1 MTSSYLYFLVPVVAI
16 VIGLKC
22 CLLCWRIHYNQQRR
36 RINEAREAQ
45 IHNAAIARAQAA
57 RMAAITRSAPPGTFA
72 QLVTRRPDGSQQVF
86 LIPANSISQRNPN
99 PAASSQVNPTARPH
113 PSAPPQRP
121 RTIFITQD
129 DLGLLSHA
137 CRSSDPNL
145 PPTYDQA
152 ITGKDKSVK
161 VEEDG
166 VGADPSVKQEE
177 EEEFPPSY
185 NDGEDERPL
194 LP

>member
-1 MTSSYLYFLVPVVAI
+1 
-16 VIGLKC
+16 
-22 CLLCWRIHYNQQRR
+22 
-36 RINEAREAQ
+36 
-45 IHNAAIARAQAA
+45 
-57 RMAAITRSAPPGTFA
+57 MAAITRSAPPGTFA

-86 LIPANSISQRNPN
+86 LIPANSIGQRNPN
-99 PAASSQVNPTARPH
+99 AQPSSQINPAARPH

-121 RTIFITQD
+121 RTLYITQD

-161 VEEDG
+161 VEDG
-166 VGADPSVKQEE
+166 VCTDPAVKQEE
-177 EEEFPPSY
+177 EEEEEELPPSY
-185 NDGEDERPL
+185 NDSAGGDDVRPL